1 VRRAQQWNAITSST
15 EDWLSLKDTLLE
27 HCAAVGRDP
36 GEITCSVNVRVEGP
50 DAIKQAAEHA
60 AAYRDAGAD
69 LVIMNLPLAADPAM
83 VAPLAEAL
91 APLA

>member
-1 VRRAQQWNAITSST
+1 V
-15 EDWLSLKDTLLE
+15 E

-36 GEITCSVNVRVEGP
+36 GEITCSVNIRVEGP
-50 DAIKQAAEHA
+50 DGISRAAGLA

-69 LVIMNLPLAADPAM
+69 LAIMNLPLAADPEM
-83 VAPLAEAL
+83 VAPLAGAL